1 MADPP
6 IRLVLADDHPIVL
19 DGLETLFRLEP
30 DFEVVARCMDGEECL
45 AAVRR
50 LHPDVLILDIR
61 MPRRDGLWVLREL
74 QREESPTQVVLLAA
88 ELDEQDVLEALR
100 LGVRGMVLKELA
112 PQMLLQCVRKVFAG
126 EQWLE
131 KQAVG
136 RALDILLRR
145 EAGEREAA
153 NLLTPRELE
162 MVHMVTR
169 GLRNKE
175 MSERLAISEGTVK
188 IHLHNIYRKL
198 KVDNRVELIL
208 YAQAKKLVGALLPLA
223 IMLPA

>member
-1 MADPP
+1 MPDRP
-6 IRLVLADDHPIVL
+6 IRVVLADDHPIVL
-19 DGLETLFRLEP
+19 DGLENLFRLEP
-30 DFEVVARCMDGEECL
+30 DFQVAARCVNGEECL
-45 AAVRR
+45 QAVRR
-50 LHPDVLILDIR
+50 LQPDVLVLDIR
-61 MPRRDGLWVLREL
+61 MPRKDGLAVMREL
-74 QREESPTQVVLLAA
+74 HRDKLPTRVVLLAA

-112 PQMLLQCVRKVFAG
+112 PQMLLQCVRKVHAG

-136 RALDILLRR
+136 RALDVLLRR

-175 MSERLAISEGTVK
+175 MSDRLAISEGTVK

-198 KVDNRVELIL
+198 KVENRVELIL
-208 YAQAKKLVGALLPLA
+208 YAQSKKLVGTLLPLA
-223 IMLPA
+223 LMLPA